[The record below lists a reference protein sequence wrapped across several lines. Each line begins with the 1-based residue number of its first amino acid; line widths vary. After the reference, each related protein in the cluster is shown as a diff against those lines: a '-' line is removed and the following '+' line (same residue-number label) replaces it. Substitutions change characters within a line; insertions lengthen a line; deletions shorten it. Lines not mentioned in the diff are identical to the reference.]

1 MCAIRFLRLE
11 DFLNPNNEIS
21 GMIVHLEPQGVLF
34 ADVRSFVHLSFSP
47 SSSSSLDQI
56 HQSLSQT
63 SSEIKTTE
71 EIIHQTQRSERK
83 REREKE
89 RMNGC
94 GCLGKNLPRP
104 SHMRIDVTLWYR
116 LITKGVITPNCYDG
130 NSTISSSLPTSPSTH
145 EEMLHSS
152 KENQSF
158 SPPHLSYSQFD
169 DVEVRLSSLS
179 LSLSDWTFSSF
190 LKNSS
195 PTPQH
200 SVRAIQ
206 PTVKSSEVRLL
217 LLHQKRER
225 EMWLVC
231 LVVEW

>member
-83 REREKE
+83 REREGTDEWMWLFRKE
-89 RMNGC
+89 SAPSISHAYRCDFVVSFDHEGC
-94 GCLGKNLPRP
+94 N
-104 SHMRIDVTLWYR
+104 
-116 LITKGVITPNCYDG
+116 
-130 NSTISSSLPTSPSTH
+130 
-145 EEMLHSS
+145 HS
-152 KENQSF
+152 E
-158 SPPHLSYSQFD
+158 LLRWQFD
-169 DVEVRLSSLS
+169 DLLVPSDIPVDSRRNAPFEQGESIFLSSA
-179 LSLSDWTFSSF
+179 SF
-190 LKNSS
+190 LFA
-195 PTPQH
+195 
-200 SVRAIQ
+200 VR
-206 PTVKSSEVRLL
+206 
-217 LLHQKRER
+217 
-225 EMWLVC
+225 
-231 LVVEW
+231 